1 MALWGG
7 RFAQGPEDSVFALS
21 RSVHF
26 DWRLA
31 PYDLRSSMAHLAIL
45 KKSALV
51 SAKDAELIQAA
62 LKELMQQVSDGSFTP
77 NDGDEDVHSALERG
91 LTEKLGPIG
100 GALRAG
106 RSRNDQVT
114 TDLRLFAMDHLLEI
128 AGLITQLQTAILE
141 KAAEYVNDPAPGF
154 THIQHAQPVSFGHE
168 LAKHA
173 QAFARDL
180 DRINDWLART
190 SVSSLGAG
198 ALAGSSL
205 ALEPAFTAKNLGFDS
220 TFANSIDAVSDRD
233 YVAEAL
239 FVMAMV
245 GNHLSR
251 IGEEWTLWS
260 SQEFAWAKV
269 ADAYSTGSSIMPQ
282 KKNPDMAELARGKSG
297 RLVGNLMSVLTML
310 KGLPF
315 AYNRD
320 LQEDKE
326 PLFDSID
333 TLLLVL
339 PAVTGMI
346 ATTDFDREKMALA
359 APTGFSLATEIADYL
374 AKKNVP
380 FAQAHEAAGKCVAV
394 CEASARQLHQLT
406 DEEFLSVHSELD
418 GGVREVLTVHGAL
431 NSRTTSGGT
440 APALVA
446 QQIKDALNSNT
457 KTKQEIAGKQKAF
470 SEMMS
475 A

>member
-7 RFAQGPEDSVFALS
+7 RFTQGAEESVFALS

-31 PYDLRSSMAHLAIL
+31 PYDLRSSKAHLAIL
-45 KKSALV
+45 KKSGLIAT
-51 SAKDAELIQAA
+51 KDAEAIAKA
-62 LKELMQQVSDGSFTP
+62 LNDLSTEVTSGKFVASDS
-77 NDGDEDVHSALERG
+77 DEDVHSALERG
-91 LTEKLGPIG
+91 LTEKLGAVG

-114 TDLRLFAMDHLLEI
+114 TDLRLFSIDHMLEI
-128 AGLITQLQTAILE
+128 ARLLTALQSSILE
-141 KAAEYVNDPAPGF
+141 KASEYINDPAPGF

-173 QAFARDL
+173 HAFARDL

-205 ALEPAFTAKNLGFDS
+205 PLEPVFTAKNLGFES

-239 FVMAMV
+239 FICAMI

-251 IGEEWTLWS
+251 IGEEWTLWA

-269 ADAYSTGSSIMPQ
+269 SDAYSTGSSIMPQ
-282 KKNPDMAELARGKSG
+282 KKNPDMAELARGKAG

-333 TLLLVL
+333 TLMLVL

-346 ATTDFDREKMALA
+346 ATTHFDREKMAVA
-359 APTGFSLATEIADYL
+359 APAGFSLATEIADYL
-374 AKKNVP
+374 AKKSVP
-380 FAQAHEAAGKCVAV
+380 FADAHEAAGKCVAV
-394 CEASARQLHQLT
+394 CETSNRQLHELT
-406 DEEFLSVHSELD
+406 DAEFLQVHPQLD
-418 GGVREVLTVHGAL
+418 GGVRDVLTVLGAI

-440 APALVA
+440 APVLVA
-446 QQIKDALNSNT
+446 AQIKDALAANA
-457 KTKQEIAGKQKAF
+457 KTEKEIASKQAAF

>member
-7 RFAQGPEDSVFALS
+7 RFTQGAEESVFALS

-31 PYDLRSSMAHLAIL
+31 PYDLRSSKAHLAIL
-45 KKSALV
+45 KKSGLIAT
-51 SAKDAELIQAA
+51 KDAEAIAKA
-62 LKELMQQVSDGSFTP
+62 LNDLSTEVTSGKFVASDS
-77 NDGDEDVHSALERG
+77 DEDVHSALERG
-91 LTEKLGPIG
+91 LTEKLGAVG
-100 GALRAG
+100 GAIRAG

-114 TDLRLFAMDHLLEI
+114 TDLRLFSIDHMLEI
-128 AGLITQLQTAILE
+128 GRLLTALQSSILE
-141 KAAEYVNDPAPGF
+141 KASEYINDPAPGF

-173 QAFARDL
+173 HAFARDL

-205 ALEPAFTAKNLGFDS
+205 ALEPAFTAKNLGFAS

-239 FVMAMV
+239 FICAMI

-251 IGEEWTLWS
+251 IGEEWTLWA

-269 ADAYSTGSSIMPQ
+269 SDAYSTGSSIMPQ
-282 KKNPDMAELARGKSG
+282 KKNPDMAELARGKAG

-333 TLLLVL
+333 TLMLVL

-346 ATTDFDREKMALA
+346 ATTHFDREKMAIA
-359 APTGFSLATEIADYL
+359 APAGFSLATEIADYL
-374 AKKNVP
+374 AKKSVP
-380 FAQAHEAAGKCVAV
+380 FADAHEAAGKCVAV
-394 CEASARQLHQLT
+394 CETSNRQLHELT
-406 DEEFLSVHSELD
+406 DAEFLQVHPQLD
-418 GGVREVLTVHGAL
+418 GGVRDVLTVLGAI

-440 APALVA
+440 APVLVA
-446 QQIKDALNSNT
+446 AQIKDALAANA
-457 KTKQEIAGKQKAF
+457 KTEKEIASKHTAF

>member
-1 MALWGG
+1 M
-7 RFAQGPEDSVFALS
+7 
-21 RSVHF
+21 
-26 DWRLA
+26 
-31 PYDLRSSMAHLAIL
+31 
-45 KKSALV
+45 
-51 SAKDAELIQAA
+51 
-62 LKELMQQVSDGSFTP
+62 
-77 NDGDEDVHSALERG
+77 
-91 LTEKLGPIG
+91 
-100 GALRAG
+100 
-106 RSRNDQVT
+106 
-114 TDLRLFAMDHLLEI
+114 
-128 AGLITQLQTAILE
+128 
-141 KAAEYVNDPAPGF
+141 
-154 THIQHAQPVSFGHE
+154 
-168 LAKHA
+168 
-173 QAFARDL
+173 
-180 DRINDWLART
+180 NDWLSRT

-205 ALEPAFTAKNLGFDS
+205 ALEPAFTAKNLGFES

-239 FVMAMV
+239 FICAMI

-251 IGEEWTLWS
+251 VGEEWTLWA

-333 TLLLVL
+333 TLTLVL

-346 ATTDFDREKMALA
+346 ATTDFDREKMSLA
-359 APTGFSLATEIADYL
+359 APAGFSLATEIADYL
-374 AKKNVP
+374 AKRSVP
-380 FAQAHEAAGKCVAV
+380 FADAHEAAGRCVAM
-394 CEASARQLHQLT
+394 CETSARQLHELT
-406 DEEFLSVHSELD
+406 DAEFLKVHPQLD
-418 GGVREVLTVHGAL
+418 GGVREVLTVQGAI

-440 APALVA
+440 APVLVA
-446 QQIKDALNSNT
+446 AQIKDALAANA
-457 KTKQEIAGKQKAF
+457 KTEKEIASKQRAF

>member
-7 RFAQGPEDSVFALS
+7 RFTQGAEESVFALS

-31 PYDLRSSMAHLAIL
+31 PYDLRSSKAHLAIL
-45 KKSALV
+45 KKSGLIAT
-51 SAKDAELIQAA
+51 KDAEAIAQA
-62 LKELMQQVSDGSFTP
+62 LNELSTEVTSGKFVAIDS
-77 NDGDEDVHSALERG
+77 DEDVHSALERG
-91 LTEKLGPIG
+91 LTEKLGPVG

-114 TDLRLFAMDHLLEI
+114 TDLRLFSIDHLLEI
-128 AGLITQLQTAILE
+128 ARLITALQIAILE
-141 KAAEYVNDPAPGF
+141 KAAEYVKDPAPGF

-173 QAFARDL
+173 HAFARDL

-205 ALEPAFTAKNLGFDS
+205 ALEPAFTAKNLGFAS

-239 FVMAMV
+239 FICAMI

-251 IGEEWTLWS
+251 IGEEWTLWA

-269 ADAYSTGSSIMPQ
+269 SDAYSTGSSIMPQ

-333 TLLLVL
+333 TLMLVL

-346 ATTDFDREKMALA
+346 ATTHFDREKMAVA
-359 APTGFSLATEIADYL
+359 APAGFSLATEIADYL
-374 AKKNVP
+374 AKKSVP
-380 FAQAHEAAGKCVAV
+380 FADAHEAAGKCVAV
-394 CEASARQLHQLT
+394 CETSGRQLDQLT
-406 DEEFLSVHSELD
+406 DAEFLQVHPQLD
-418 GGVREVLTVHGAL
+418 GGVRDVLTVHGAI

-440 APALVA
+440 APVLVA
-446 QQIKDALNSNT
+446 AQIKDALAANA
-457 KTKQEIAGKQKAF
+457 KTEKEIASKQAAF

>member
-7 RFAQGPEDSVFALS
+7 RFAQGPEESVFALS

-31 PYDLRSSMAHLAIL
+31 PYDLRSSKAHLAIL
-45 KKSALV
+45 KKSGLIA
-51 SAKDAELIQAA
+51 SKDAEAIAKA
-62 LKELMQQVSDGSFTP
+62 LNELSAEVTSGKFVAIDS
-77 NDGDEDVHSALERG
+77 DEDVHSALERG
-91 LTEKLGPIG
+91 LTEKLGAVG

-114 TDLRLFAMDHLLEI
+114 TDLRLFSIDHMLEI
-128 AGLITQLQTAILE
+128 ARLITALQSAILE
-141 KAAEYVNDPAPGF
+141 KASEYVNDPAPGF

-173 QAFARDL
+173 HAFARDL

-205 ALEPAFTAKNLGFDS
+205 PLEPAFTAKNLGFES

-239 FVMAMV
+239 FICAMI

-251 IGEEWTLWS
+251 IGEEWTLWA

-333 TLLLVL
+333 TLMLVL

-359 APTGFSLATEIADYL
+359 APAGFSLATEIADYL
-374 AKKNVP
+374 ALKSVP
-380 FAQAHEAAGKCVAV
+380 FAEAHEAAGKCVAK
-394 CEASARQLHQLT
+394 CEASGRQLHELT
-406 DEEFLSVHSELD
+406 DAEFLQVHPQLD
-418 GGVREVLTVHGAL
+418 GGVRDVLTVHGAI

-446 QQIKDALNSNT
+446 VQIKDALAANS
-457 KTKQEIAGKQKAF
+457 KTEKEIASKHKAF

>member
-7 RFAQGPEDSVFALS
+7 RFTQGPEESVFALS

-31 PYDLRSSMAHLAIL
+31 PYDLRSSKAHLAVL
-45 KKSALV
+45 KKSGLIA
-51 SAKDAELIQAA
+51 ATDADVIAAA
-62 LKELMQQVSDGSFTP
+62 LNELSAEVVLGSFVAI
-77 NDGDEDVHSALERG
+77 DSDEDVHSALERG
-91 LTEKLGPIG
+91 LTEKIGVLG
-100 GALRAG
+100 GAIRAG

-114 TDLRLFAMDHLLEI
+114 TDLRLFSIDHMLEV
-128 AGLITQLQTAILE
+128 ARLITLLQTAILE
-141 KAAEYVNDPAPGF
+141 KASEYINDPAPGF

-168 LAKHA
+168 LGKHA
-173 QAFARDL
+173 HAFARDL

-198 ALAGSSL
+198 ALSGSSL
-205 ALEPAFTAKNLGFDS
+205 SLEPAFTAQNLGFNS
-220 TFANSIDAVSDRD
+220 SFANSIDAVSDRD

-239 FVMAMV
+239 FICAMI
-245 GNHLSR
+245 GSHLSR
-251 IGEEWTLWS
+251 IGEEWTLWA

-346 ATTDFDREKMALA
+346 ATTDFDRDKMALA
-359 APTGFSLATEIADYL
+359 APSGFSLATEVADYL
-374 AKKNVP
+374 AKKKVP
-380 FAQAHEAAGKCVAV
+380 FAIAHEAAGKCVAM
-394 CEASARQLHQLT
+394 CEGSDRQLHQLT
-406 DEEFLSVHSELD
+406 DAEFLQIHPQLD
-418 GGVREVLTVHGAL
+418 GGVRDVLTVHGAI
-431 NSRTTSGGT
+431 NSRMTAGGT
-440 APALVA
+440 APVLVAAQIKEALVA
-446 QQIKDALNSNT
+446 NA
-457 KTKQEIAGKQKAF
+457 KTEKEIASKQAAF

>member
-7 RFAQGPEDSVFALS
+7 RFSQGPEESVFALS

-31 PYDLRSSMAHLAIL
+31 PYDLRSSKAHLAIL
-45 KKSALV
+45 KKSGLIAT
-51 SAKDAELIQAA
+51 KDAEAIAKA
-62 LKELMQQVSDGSFTP
+62 LNELSAEVTSGKFVAIDS
-77 NDGDEDVHSALERG
+77 DEDVHSALERG
-91 LTEKLGPIG
+91 LTAKLGAVG

-114 TDLRLFAMDHLLEI
+114 TDLRMFAIDHMLEI
-128 AGLITQLQTAILE
+128 AGLLTALQSSILE

-173 QAFARDL
+173 HAFARDL
-180 DRINDWLART
+180 DRINDWLSRT

-205 ALEPAFTAKNLGFDS
+205 PLEPAFTAKNLGFES

-239 FVMAMV
+239 FICAMI

-251 IGEEWTLWS
+251 IGEEWTLWA

-333 TLLLVL
+333 TLMLVL

-359 APTGFSLATEIADYL
+359 APAGFSLATEIADYL
-374 AKKNVP
+374 AKKSVP
-380 FAQAHEAAGKCVAV
+380 FADAHEAAGKCVAM
-394 CEASARQLHQLT
+394 CETSGRALHELT
-406 DEEFLSVHSELD
+406 DAEFLQVHPQLD
-418 GGVREVLTVHGAL
+418 GGVRDVLTVRGAI

-440 APALVA
+440 APVLVA
-446 QQIKDALNSNT
+446 AQIKDALAANS
-457 KTKQEIAGKQKAF
+457 KTEKEIASKHKAF

>member
-1 MALWGG
+1 M
-7 RFAQGPEDSVFALS
+7 
-21 RSVHF
+21 
-26 DWRLA
+26 
-31 PYDLRSSMAHLAIL
+31 
-45 KKSALV
+45 
-51 SAKDAELIQAA
+51 
-62 LKELMQQVSDGSFTP
+62 
-77 NDGDEDVHSALERG
+77 
-91 LTEKLGPIG
+91 
-100 GALRAG
+100 
-106 RSRNDQVT
+106 
-114 TDLRLFAMDHLLEI
+114 LEI
-128 AGLITQLQTAILE
+128 ASLVTSLQSAILE
-141 KAAEYVNDPAPGF
+141 KASEYVNDPAPGF

-173 QAFARDL
+173 HAFARDL
-180 DRINDWLART
+180 DRVNDWLART

-205 ALEPAFTAKNLGFDS
+205 PLDPAFTAKNLGFDS

-239 FVMAMV
+239 FIFAMI

-251 IGEEWTLWS
+251 IGEEWSLWS

-339 PAVTGMI
+339 PAVTGMV

-380 FAQAHEAAGKCVAV
+380 FAQAHEAAGKCVAL
-394 CEASARQLHQLT
+394 CEASNRQLHQLT
-406 DEEFLSVHSELD
+406 DAEFLAVHSELD
-418 GGVREVLTVHGAL
+418 GGVRDVLTVHGAL
-431 NSRTTSGGT
+431 SSRTTSGGT
-440 APALVA
+440 APALVS
-446 QQIKDALNSNT
+446 QQIKDALNANT
-457 KTKQEIAGKQKAF
+457 KTQKEIASKQKAF

>member
-7 RFAQGPEDSVFALS
+7 RFSQGPEESVFALS

-31 PYDLRSSMAHLAIL
+31 PYDLRSSKAHLAIL
-45 KKSALV
+45 KKSGLIAT
-51 SAKDAELIQAA
+51 KDAEAIAKA
-62 LKELMQQVSDGSFTP
+62 LNELSAEVTSGKFVAIES
-77 NDGDEDVHSALERG
+77 DEDVHSALERG
-91 LTEKLGPIG
+91 LTAKLGAVG

-114 TDLRLFAMDHLLEI
+114 TDLRMFAIDHMLEI
-128 AGLITQLQTAILE
+128 AGLLTALQSSILE

-173 QAFARDL
+173 HAFARDL
-180 DRINDWLART
+180 DRINDWLSRT

-205 ALEPAFTAKNLGFDS
+205 PLEPAFTAKNLGFES

-239 FVMAMV
+239 FICAMI

-251 IGEEWTLWS
+251 IGEEWTLWA

-333 TLLLVL
+333 TLMLVL

-359 APTGFSLATEIADYL
+359 APAGFSLATEIADYL
-374 AKKNVP
+374 AKKSVP
-380 FAQAHEAAGKCVAV
+380 FADAHEAAGKCVAM
-394 CEASARQLHQLT
+394 CETSGRALHELT
-406 DEEFLSVHSELD
+406 DAEFLQVHPQLD
-418 GGVREVLTVHGAL
+418 GGVRDVLTVRGAI

-440 APALVA
+440 APVLVA
-446 QQIKDALNSNT
+446 AQIKDALAANS
-457 KTKQEIAGKQKAF
+457 KTEKEIASKHKAF

>member
-7 RFAQGPEDSVFALS
+7 RFAQGPEESVFALS

-31 PYDLRSSMAHLAIL
+31 PYDLRSSKAHLAIL
-45 KKSALV
+45 KKSGLIA
-51 SAKDAELIQAA
+51 SKDAEAIAKA
-62 LKELMQQVSDGSFTP
+62 LNELSAEVTSGKFVAIDS
-77 NDGDEDVHSALERG
+77 DEDVHSALERG
-91 LTEKLGPIG
+91 LTEKLGAVG

-114 TDLRLFAMDHLLEI
+114 TDLRLFSIDHMLEI
-128 AGLITQLQTAILE
+128 GRLITALQSAILE
-141 KAAEYVNDPAPGF
+141 KASEYVNDPAPGF

-173 QAFARDL
+173 HAFARDL

-205 ALEPAFTAKNLGFDS
+205 PLEPAFTAKNLGFES

-239 FVMAMV
+239 FICAMI

-251 IGEEWTLWS
+251 IGEEWTLWA

-333 TLLLVL
+333 TLMLVL

-359 APTGFSLATEIADYL
+359 APAGFSLATEIADYL
-374 AKKNVP
+374 AKKSVP
-380 FAQAHEAAGKCVAV
+380 FAEAHEAAGKCVAK
-394 CEASARQLHQLT
+394 CESSARQLHELT
-406 DEEFLSVHSELD
+406 DAEFLQVHPQLD
-418 GGVREVLTVHGAL
+418 GGVRDVLTVHGAI

-440 APALVA
+440 APVLVTA
-446 QQIKDALNSNT
+446 QIKDALAANS
-457 KTKQEIAGKQKAF
+457 KTEKEIASKHKAF

>member
-7 RFAQGPEDSVFALS
+7 RFAQGPEESVFALS

-31 PYDLRSSMAHLAIL
+31 PYDLRSSKAHLAIL
-45 KKSALV
+45 KKSGLIATQ
-51 SAKDAELIQAA
+51 DAEAIAQA
-62 LKELMQQVSDGSFTP
+62 LNELSAEVTSGKFIVVDS
-77 NDGDEDVHSALERG
+77 DEDVHSALERG
-91 LTEKLGPIG
+91 LTEKLGAVG

-114 TDLRLFAMDHLLEI
+114 TDLRLFSIDHMLEI
-128 AGLITQLQTAILE
+128 ARLITALQTAILE
-141 KAAEYVNDPAPGF
+141 KSAEYVNDPAPGF
-154 THIQHAQPVSFGHE
+154 THIQHAQPISFGHE

-173 QAFARDL
+173 HAFARDL
-180 DRINDWLART
+180 DRIKDWLSRS

-205 ALEPAFTAKNLGFDS
+205 PLEPAFTAKNLGFDS

-239 FVMAMV
+239 FIYAMI

-251 IGEEWTLWS
+251 IGEEWTLWA

-297 RLVGNLMSVLTML
+297 RLVGNLMSVLSML

-333 TLLLVL
+333 TLMLVL

-359 APTGFSLATEIADYL
+359 APAGFSLATEIADYL

-380 FAQAHEAAGKCVAV
+380 FADAHDAAGKCVAM
-394 CEASARQLHQLT
+394 CETSGRALHELT
-406 DEEFLSVHSELD
+406 DAEFLQVHPQLD
-418 GGVREVLTVHGAL
+418 GGVRDVLTVHGAI

-440 APALVA
+440 APVLVA
-446 QQIKDALNSNT
+446 AQIKDALAANE
-457 KTKQEIAGKQKAF
+457 KTEKEIASKHKAF

>member
-45 KKSALV
+45 KKSALI
-51 SAKDAELIQAA
+51 SPQDAELIHAA

-77 NDGDEDVHSALERG
+77 HDGDEDVHSALERG
-91 LTEKLGPIG
+91 LTEKLGPVG

-114 TDLRLFAMDHLLEI
+114 TDLRLFAMDHILEI
-128 AGLITQLQTAILE
+128 AGLITLLQTAILE

-173 QAFARDL
+173 HAFARDL

-239 FVMAMV
+239 FVMAMI

-346 ATTDFDREKMALA
+346 ATTDFDRDKMALA

-374 AKKNVP
+374 AKRNVP
-380 FAQAHEAAGKCVAV
+380 FAEAHEAAGKCVAV
-394 CEASARQLHQLT
+394 CEASGRQLHQLS

-446 QQIKDALNSNT
+446 QQIKDALNANT
-457 KTKQEIAGKQKAF
+457 KTQQEIAGKQKAF

>member
-7 RFAQGPEDSVFALS
+7 RFVQGPEESVFALS

-31 PYDLRSSMAHLAIL
+31 PYDLRSSKAHLAIL
-45 KKSALV
+45 KKSGLIA
-51 SAKDAELIQAA
+51 AKDAEAIAQA
-62 LKELMQQVSDGSFTP
+62 LNELYTEVTSGKFVAIDS
-77 NDGDEDVHSALERG
+77 DEDVHSALERG
-91 LTEKLGPIG
+91 LTEKLGAVG

-114 TDLRLFAMDHLLEI
+114 TDLRLFSIDHMLEI
-128 AGLITQLQTAILE
+128 ARLITALQSAILK
-141 KAAEYVNDPAPGF
+141 KASEYVNDPAPGF

-173 QAFARDL
+173 HAFARDL
-180 DRINDWLART
+180 GRINDWLART

-205 ALEPAFTAKNLGFDS
+205 PLEPAFTAKNLGFES

-239 FVMAMV
+239 FICAMI

-251 IGEEWTLWS
+251 IGEEWTLWA

-333 TLLLVL
+333 TLMLVL

-359 APTGFSLATEIADYL
+359 APAGFSLATEIADYL
-374 AKKNVP
+374 ALKSVP
-380 FAQAHEAAGKCVAV
+380 FAEAHEAAGKCVAK
-394 CEASARQLHQLT
+394 CEASGRQLHELT
-406 DEEFLSVHSELD
+406 DAEFLQVHPQLD
-418 GGVREVLTVHGAL
+418 GGVRDVLTVHGAI

-440 APALVA
+440 APVLVTA
-446 QQIKDALNSNT
+446 QIKDALAANS
-457 KTKQEIAGKQKAF
+457 KTEKEIASKHKAF
-470 SEMMS
+470 SEMMR